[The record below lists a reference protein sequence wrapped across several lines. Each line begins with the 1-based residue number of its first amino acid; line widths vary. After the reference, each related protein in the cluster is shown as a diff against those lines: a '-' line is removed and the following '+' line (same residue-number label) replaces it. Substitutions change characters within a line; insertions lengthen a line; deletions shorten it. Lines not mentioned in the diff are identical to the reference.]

1 MAGVIDLLES
11 LEDLGDGEFKKF
23 KWYLQ
28 QGEFLKTIPSIPKSQ
43 LEKSDRPDTV
53 DLMVQTYSRQCVEV
67 ARRVLQRMKRNDL
80 VERLSNAASQSAGQA
95 VPVQTCRT
103 RTPTCG
109 GAENQAGEPAGE
121 QQLCSAEPPP
131 PQQPDEPVA
140 AKSGAAEVL
149 TDSSTN
155 HRCSAD
161 SAEIRGGGEKE
172 ADSFIHP
179 PNIPAIRRQ
188 PEDYKKSAPPGRPT
202 TSEPAALQSI
212 LQNAFSSVTEG
223 WLEKHRGEA
232 FCFMDP
238 ELFITEERAQQEEP
252 APEPARPVTV
262 STMFQH
268 LSRRGE
274 SSSTVV
280 TKGGAGVGKSFLVQR
295 FVSDWAEKRAGQEF
309 HLLFPFDARQ
319 LCLWRGER
327 FSLAELI
334 HACVPAM
341 ASSGITE
348 ETLQKIF
355 TDSQNAREPSFDQ
368 SEFKLLFVIDGLDQN
383 LLELDFIS
391 RTNEPDVRKPTRVE
405 KLLAHLVTR
414 RLLPSARLW
423 ITTRPAAANQIPPES
438 VDMVT
443 ELRGFTDPQKED
455 YFRRRFRDEEQ
466 ARRIISHM
474 KTSPSLHIM
483 CHMPAFCWI
492 TAAVLQ
498 DVLETREAGEL
509 PSALTQMY
517 AEFLVMQLN
526 HTKTKYVPEKCLQC
540 IRSLAKLAFQQL
552 LRDNAVFSEEDVRSC
567 GLKARAASMCSD
579 WFPEIFKTFCG
590 KTPDNCQKKVFCF
603 TQSRIQMFLA
613 ALHVI
618 SSLLSRNKNVMAAG
632 RWLLCLSRTSARKVQ
647 KTALRRAL
655 KDPNG
660 KLDLFL
666 RFIMGLSLQKNQVL
680 LQDLLTPA
688 ESTSWSTWK
697 TSRYIKRKISESTSP
712 DRIIVMLHCLNEL
725 RDDSV
730 VEEVQLALRSG
741 RLSAD
746 KLSAA
751 HWSTLVFI
759 LLSSEKHLDVFDLR
773 KYSAS
778 EEVLLQLLPL
788 LKASSKALLT
798 GCKLSERSLEVLSLV
813 LSSHS
818 DLKELDLSENDLQDS
833 GVKLLSVGLQSP
845 NCKLER
851 LRMSGCLIT
860 EIGCDFLVSALNNNP
875 SHLKELDLSYNHP
888 GDSGTKQLAA
898 RLEDPLWRL
907 ETLRLDHCGKL
918 RLQPGFRKYACEL
931 ELDSNTA
938 NTSLRLSKR
947 RQKVA
952 SSDYQMYP
960 DHIDRFDFWPQ
971 VLCKNALTD
980 RCYWEVKW
988 RGLVNIAVSY
998 WGIDRK
1004 ARSTESCFGQNNK
1017 SWTLNCFLSHFVVIH
1032 NKACKEISHPP
1043 CVGNRVGVYVD
1054 CPAGILSFYV
1064 VSSDTLVHL
1073 HTFNTTFT
1081 EPIYAG
1087 FGCNSD
1093 MGMNNI
1099 LPFNSAVTVCPLLED
1114 ESETPAT

>member
-1 MAGVIDLLES
+1 MAGVIDLLEA

-103 RTPTCG
+103 STPTCD

-121 QQLCSAEPPP
+121 Q
-131 PQQPDEPVA
+131 
-140 AKSGAAEVL
+140 
-149 TDSSTN
+149 
-155 HRCSAD
+155 H
-161 SAEIRGGGEKE
+161 
-172 ADSFIHP
+172 
-179 PNIPAIRRQ
+179 
-188 PEDYKKSAPPGRPT
+188 
-202 TSEPAALQSI
+202 
-212 LQNAFSSVTEG
+212 
-223 WLEKHRGEA
+223 
-232 FCFMDP
+232 
-238 ELFITEERAQQEEP
+238 EERAQQEEP

-262 STMFQH
+262 STVFQH
-268 LSRRGE
+268 LSRRGQ

-309 HLLFPFDARQ
+309 HLLFPFDAQQ
-319 LCLWRGER
+319 LCLWRGE
-327 FSLAELI
+327 
-334 HACVPAM
+334 
-341 ASSGITE
+341 
-348 ETLQKIF
+348 
-355 TDSQNAREPSFDQ
+355 SFDQ

-414 RLLPSARLW
+414 KLLPSARLW
-423 ITTRPAAANQIPPES
+423 ITTRPDAANQIPPES
-438 VDMVT
+438 VDLVT

-455 YFRRRFRDEEQ
+455 YFRRRFRDEER

-483 CHMPAFCWI
+483 CHMPAFCCI
-492 TAAVLQ
+492 TAAVLE
-498 DVLETREAGEL
+498 DVLERREGGEL

-552 LRDNAVFSEEDVRSC
+552 LRDKAVFSEEDVRGS
-567 GLKARAASMCSD
+567 GLEARAASMCSE
-579 WFPEIFKTFCG
+579 WFPQIFKTFSG
-590 KTPDNCQKKVFCF
+590 KTPDNYQKKVFCF

-618 SSLLSRNKNVMAAG
+618 SSLLS
-632 RWLLCLSRTSARKVQ
+632 KVQ

-655 KDPNG
+655 KDPYG

-666 RFIMGLSLQKNQVL
+666 RFIMGLSLQQNQVL

-688 ESTSWSTWK
+688 ESTSCSNWK
-697 TSRYIKRKISESTSP
+697 TSRYIKRKMSESTSP
-712 DRIIVMLHCLNEL
+712 DRIIFMLHCLNEL

-741 RLSAD
+741 RLSTD

-751 HWSTLVFI
+751 HWSSLVFI

-778 EEVLLQLLPL
+778 EEVLLQLLPVLKKRL
-788 LKASSKALLT
+788 LISPAFLFRLT
-798 GCKLSERSLEVLSLV
+798 GCKLSERSLEVLSVV

-851 LRMSGCLIT
+851 LR
-860 EIGCDFLVSALNNNP
+860 
-875 SHLKELDLSYNHP
+875 
-888 GDSGTKQLAA
+888 
-898 RLEDPLWRL
+898 
-907 ETLRLDHCGKL
+907 
-918 RLQPGFRKYACEL
+918 
-931 ELDSNTA
+931 
-938 NTSLRLSKR
+938 
-947 RQKVA
+947 
-952 SSDYQMYP
+952 
-960 DHIDRFDFWPQ
+960 
-971 VLCKNALTD
+971 
-980 RCYWEVKW
+980 
-988 RGLVNIAVSY
+988 
-998 WGIDRK
+998 
-1004 ARSTESCFGQNNK
+1004 
-1017 SWTLNCFLSHFVVIH
+1017 
-1032 NKACKEISHPP
+1032 
-1043 CVGNRVGVYVD
+1043 
-1054 CPAGILSFYV
+1054 
-1064 VSSDTLVHL
+1064 LVHQC
-1073 HTFNTTFT
+1073 HC
-1081 EPIYAG
+1081 YG
-1087 FGCNSD
+1087 
-1093 MGMNNI
+1093 
-1099 LPFNSAVTVCPLLED
+1099 
-1114 ESETPAT
+1114 